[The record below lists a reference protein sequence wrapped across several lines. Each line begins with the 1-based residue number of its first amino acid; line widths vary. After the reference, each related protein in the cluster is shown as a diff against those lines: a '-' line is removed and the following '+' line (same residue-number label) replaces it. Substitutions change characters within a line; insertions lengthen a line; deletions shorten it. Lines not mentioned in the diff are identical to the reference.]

1 MTDPQRRKHLLLLG
15 YAAGMVL
22 IPALVYLLTSYL
34 PVLPEP
40 FYLTVEISVVLD
52 AILSL
57 MFAASY
63 ILISDEAAQRNH
75 DRNLKIGRFLRSFVA
90 MIFVLATVLVII
102 YLITTVY
109 DIIPVGFTNLVNAL
123 VIVVV
128 AYLIFRLVVNF
139 VRMYLSRFMP
149 PAKMHPIVFLITIAG
164 YFIIGLA
171 TLAGLG
177 VNVSSVILGGSLF
190 SVVLGLAAQ
199 TVLSNQFGGI
209 LLTITRPFNIGD
221 YVTINTW
228 QYGGAFPVVFP
239 KYFSEDRLEATAYT
253 GLIHDISINYTTMRL
268 NSGDMVKLPNGVV
281 IVAAIIVRK
290 KEVVVQARYETPKYV
305 DFDAIKKV
313 ISKEI
318 GKIPGSLSEPRV
330 YIDETTMNSYII
342 KVVGKFSGIDSDGMR
357 SKMLSILM
365 GIVEPMKFSAS

>member
-1 MTDPQRRKHLLLLG
+1 MTDAHRQKQTLLLG

-40 FYLTVEISVVLD
+40 FYLTVEISVALD

-57 MFAASY
+57 MFVVSY
-63 ILISDEAAQRNH
+63 ILISDDAAQRNH
-75 DRNLKIGRFLRSFVA
+75 DRNLKIGRLLRSFVA
-90 MIFVLATVLVII
+90 MIFVLAIVLVII

-109 DIIPVGFTNLVNAL
+109 DIIPVGFTKLVNAL
-123 VIVVV
+123 VIVVIS
-128 AYLIFRLVVNF
+128 YLIFRLVVNF

-177 VNVSSVILGGSLF
+177 IDVSSVILGGSLF

-228 QYGGAFPVVFP
+228 QYGGAFPVMFP

-253 GLIHDISINYTTMRL
+253 GVVHDISINYTTIRL

-281 IVAAIIVRK
+281 VVAAIIVRK

-305 DFDAIKKV
+305 DFDAIRKV
-313 ISKEI
+313 ISEEI
-318 GKIPGSLSEPRV
+318 GKIPGSLAEPHV

-342 KVVGKFSGIDSDGMR
+342 KVVGKFSGIDSDAMR
-357 SKMLSILM
+357 SKMFSIIM
-365 GIVEPMKFSAS
+365 GIVEPMKFSAG